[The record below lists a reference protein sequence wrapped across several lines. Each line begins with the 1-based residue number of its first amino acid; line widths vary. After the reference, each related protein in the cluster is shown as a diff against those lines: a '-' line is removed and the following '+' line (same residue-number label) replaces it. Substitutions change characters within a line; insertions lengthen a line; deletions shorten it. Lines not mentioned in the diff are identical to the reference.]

1 MIILFSGGSK
11 SGKSELAEDA
21 AVRLAGD
28 GGRLYYIATMI
39 PRDDEDLRRIEQ
51 HRTSRA
57 GKGFITVECG
67 GDINKLA
74 DDADPEGTYLLDSV
88 TALLESVAFDDEYKY
103 RDSAADEITS
113 SLKRLSRAVKDLVL
127 VSDNIFSDKGPYDA
141 ETEKY
146 RRGLAACGC
155 RLAEISDTVCEVTC
169 KIPMIFKGELPL

>member
-39 PRDDEDLRRIEQ
+39 PRDDEDLQRIRR
-51 HRTSRA
+51 HRGARA

-127 VSDNIFSDKGPYDA
+127 VSDNIFSDGGPYDT

-146 RRGLAACGC
+146 RKGLAACD
-155 RLAEISDTVCEVTC
+155 RSLAKICDTVCEVTC
-169 KIPMIFKGELPL
+169 GVPILFKGELPL